1 MPPTETP
8 RERLAF
14 RLVALAVV
22 ACASLAVLQQYRTA
36 GWSGLRQLGAFAASS
51 LFLIGKFVIFG
62 GVAPGIELSTWG
74 LALMVLLIDILIA
87 IALASGLE
95 VLEHNRLFGK
105 WMASMRAK
113 ARQVLDRYPGLERMA
128 FWGVALYVFLPIA
141 GTGAVTGSIAARLV
155 GLSRLKGVLA
165 VTLPSLISAF
175 FFALMAEFVG
185 SQAEVILKSPIVIT
199 LSLIAALVVGFMAW
213 GRIKRILQAR

>member
-1 MPPTETP
+1 MPPAETP

-14 RLVALAVV
+14 RLVALA
-22 ACASLAVLQQYRTA
+22 AVLSASVAVLEQYRLA

-74 LALMVLLIDILIA
+74 LALMVVLIDILIA

-95 VLEHNRLFGK
+95 VLERNPLLGRWL
-105 WMASMRAK
+105 ASMRAK
-113 ARQVLDRYPGLERMA
+113 ARQVLDGYPALERMA
-128 FWGVALYVFLPIA
+128 FWGVALYVFLPVA

-155 GLSRLKGVLA
+155 GLSRLEGVLA
-165 VTLPSLISAF
+165 VTLPSLFSSF
-175 FFALMAEFVG
+175 FFALMAELVG
-185 SQAEVILKSPIVIT
+185 SQAEVILKSPLVIT
-199 LSLIAALVVGFMAW
+199 VSLIAALVVGFLAW